1 MEVEVRKAEGSGVR
15 REDGRGKR
23 GRKKAGQ
30 RFIQRV
36 IKVGGKKEQEETN
49 PTNREAAAK
58 ELEATSP
65 LISAH
70 LPLPPLGLHG
80 PLHGRRLGRLDH
92 PGLADRVGARLD
104 GGVGH
109 GGADLGRAVPVEL
122 AALLHLV
129 DTVGQTRMSLQL
141 GRSGV
146 WSKPAPPPPGHYL
159 ASPGGFVV
167 GLQVLVVVVELWLL
181 LLLLLLQGHQVG
193 VLLLQLP
200 LQPL

>member
-1 MEVEVRKAEGSGVR
+1 MV
-15 REDGRGKR
+15 
-23 GRKKAGQ
+23 
-30 RFIQRV
+30 
-36 IKVGGKKEQEETN
+36 GKKEEEET
-49 PTNREAAAK
+49 TREAAAK
-58 ELEATSP
+58 EFGATSP
-65 LISAH
+65 LICAH

-92 PGLADRVGARLD
+92 PGLADGVRARLD

-109 GGADLGRAVPVEL
+109 GGADLGRALPVEL

-129 DTVGQTRMSLQL
+129 DRQRVSRQL
-141 GRSGV
+141 RCGV
-146 WSKPAPPPPGHYL
+146 RTSRPRRYL

-167 GLQVLVVVVELWLL
+167 GLQVLVVVVELGLL

-200 LQPL
+200 LQPLRLALLLQLLALVLLRRQKNYVRGIEIRDCEIIHIEVFY